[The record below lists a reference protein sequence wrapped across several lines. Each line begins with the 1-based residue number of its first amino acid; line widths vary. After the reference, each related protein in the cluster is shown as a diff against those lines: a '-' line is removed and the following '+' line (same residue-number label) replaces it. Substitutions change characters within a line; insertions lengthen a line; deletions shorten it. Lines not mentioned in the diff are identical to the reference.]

1 MTSSTGRWVARLFGG
16 TIRIRV
22 AVGRHPKVPAG
33 WSFAARRSLT
43 RRCYRAGWGAGVRG
57 SGRAAGPGWRP
68 RSGWRRPSL
77 PRMWVTCFL
86 TVSSATTRSWAM
98 RWFDLPAASSRS
110 TSSSRSVSG
119 SARSQARVPSA
130 RSREGYAPA
139 RVPPDAART
148 VGCRPPAPHPDLL
161 AYRHLLACGQPAEDV
176 QHGSQRGV
184 RTSQAVLNGA
194 QGLPLWFVEAHHHH
208 VRGWGMSS
216 VGPGCMSL
224 VKTVLRG

>member
-1 MTSSTGRWVARLFGG
+1 MGGPALRGNGTNPGRRGASPEGACRVEYRCRGDPSPEGATGQ
-16 TIRIRV
+16 
-22 AVGRHPKVPAG
+22 
-33 WSFAARRSLT
+33 
-43 RRCYRAGWGAGVRG
+43 AGVRCQG
-57 SGRAAGPGWRP
+57 IRPSCRARATASVRLAA
-68 RSGWRRPSL
+68 PSL
-77 PRMWVTCFL
+77 PSTWVTCFL